1 LSIKARRLK
10 KNISITC
17 IEPGFV
23 NTKMAHGGD
32 KMFWIVPVEKA
43 ARQILRGIGG
53 KKKKDL
59 YQQALVA

>member
-1 LSIKARRLK
+1 
-10 KNISITC
+10 
-17 IEPGFV
+17 
-23 NTKMAHGGD
+23 MAHGGD